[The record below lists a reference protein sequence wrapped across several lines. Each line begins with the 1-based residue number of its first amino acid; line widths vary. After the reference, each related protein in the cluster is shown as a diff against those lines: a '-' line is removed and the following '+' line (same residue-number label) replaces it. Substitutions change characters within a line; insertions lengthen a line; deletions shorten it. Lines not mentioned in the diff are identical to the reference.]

1 LALKQAPTT
10 EFKDMM
16 VSTES
21 ASHHFKDEVR
31 ELIERGGE
39 FFNEHV
45 ISSTDLFEALR
56 QEGFDGDMEAPKTVQ
71 RNQILKSLGYMQLP
85 KTITLG
91 GKSRRIWA
99 KRFMTNDEVREIF
112 NKKKDDEDSMPF

>member
-1 LALKQAPTT
+1 LALKQAPAT

-39 FFNEHV
+39 FFNKEV
-45 ISSTDLFEALR
+45 VSSSDLFEALR
-56 QEGFDGDMEAPKTVQ
+56 RECFDDDQELPKPTQ
-71 RNQILKSLGYMQLP
+71 RNQILKALGYMQLP
-85 KTITLG
+85 NLIKVK
-91 GKSRRIWA
+91 GKPRRIWA
-99 KRFMTNDEVREIF
+99 KKFMDNDKVRELLE
-112 NKKKDDEDSMPF
+112 NPLADDFPF